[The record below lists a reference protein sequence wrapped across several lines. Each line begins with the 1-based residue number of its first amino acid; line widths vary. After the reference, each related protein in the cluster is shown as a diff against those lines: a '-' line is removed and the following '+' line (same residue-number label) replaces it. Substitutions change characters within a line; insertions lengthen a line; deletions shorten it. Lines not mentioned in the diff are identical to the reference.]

1 LYAPTPTP
9 KCCCSC
15 LFRACLPLKT
25 LVAIGKTRVSDLPL
39 AEYNLLYS
47 ATGIHSSLGLS
58 TTLIRPDRCRYRRG
72 AQGSLS
78 DLSQQLDR
86 LATQG
91 QNSPKGSDYQ
101 PACLLVED
109 LQKQPRDML
118 RTGRCGKVADK
129 EIHQL
134 LLLQYVTTYNKV
146 QITKFHIAA
155 LVTGGNMGA
164 EVGPVKGLLP
174 RHADVL
180 PQDFKI
186 L

>member
-1 LYAPTPTP
+1 MSSPQNPCRDWQDTR
-9 KCCCSC
+9 
-15 LFRACLPLKT
+15 FRSSPRRIQLT
-25 LVAIGKTRVSDLPL
+25 LQRNRYTQQSRLINNYD
-39 AEYNLLYS
+39 
-47 ATGIHSSLGLS
+47 SSRSLS
-58 TTLIRPDRCRYRRG
+58 ISPRSSSPE
-72 AQGSLS
+72 GSLS

>member
-1 LYAPTPTP
+1 M
-9 KCCCSC
+9 
-15 LFRACLPLKT
+15 RQHQHQN
-25 LVAIGKTRVSDLPL
+25 VAVP
-39 AEYNLLYS
+39 A
-47 ATGIHSSLGLS
+47 SLGHVFPSKPLS
-58 TTLIRPDRCRYRRG
+58 
-72 AQGSLS
+72 
-78 DLSQQLDR
+78 R
-86 LATQG
+86 LARHAFPIFP
-91 QNSPKGSDYQ
+91 SPNTTYFTAQQVYTAVS
-101 PACLLVED
+101 ACQQRWFVQIVVDIAAELKALCLIFPSNWIDWPHKVKIAQREATTSLRLFVED